1 MANTTTTQVTTAV
14 NNFLDRVLLT
24 RAYPHFV
31 HALWAQVKDIPKN
44 NSPVIKFR
52 KYASLSVATTALTEG
67 VTPTGSSLSITDITA
82 TVLQYGKQII
92 AVLKSFL
99 ISQFQPKI
107 SFAL

>member
-1 MANTTTTQVTTAV
+1 MRVKKMANTTTTQVTTAV
-14 NNFLDRVLLT
+14 NNFLDRTLLT

-52 KYASLSVATTALTEG
+52 KYTSLSAATTALTEG

-82 TVLQYGKQII
+82 TVKCN
-92 AVLKSFL
+92 AVVKSSL
-99 ISQFQPKI
+99 IFQFPFQFM
-107 SFAL
+107 FAL